1 MDCIPLLYFLSLFCL
16 QHVYIIINQI
26 FNYEGETILKK
37 SVIVIVTV
45 LISVSAFV
53 MLANMEIDRSS
64 AQTIISGQCGS
75 NATYN
80 ICADGTLEITG
91 SGEMYQYDTTPAPW
105 HECRDDID
113 KIVINDK
120 ITKLGASAF
129 LDCKN
134 VTELSMPITLNS
146 VVSDKFPA
154 FAGCSCIE
162 KINFTR
168 GNGEYG
174 YNYAAYE
181 GTNSWY
187 QNTPWY
193 QSRGTLKEI
202 TFADDV
208 KGIGSDAFRE
218 LNITSV
224 VLPDS
229 VVHLGN
235 HCFFNCTKLTDL
247 TLPMSLNSF
256 GSNEKYPAFNGCMA
270 VQKVTFTKGNGV
282 PFDYSVFTG
291 LGISPYYWKLA
302 PWNMNPDVAKTI
314 IIADDIPVIGN
325 FMFYDCNIKE
335 LSIPYIYLDLG
346 SCYVPFVP
354 NEDWSSYCHLE
365 KVTITK
371 GVGTGGDYCQATC
384 KKCPW
389 NLAPNLKTVIIEDD
403 VTRIGS
409 YTFSDCNIENL
420 TLPNTLVSFGKH
432 AFDTC
437 TIKNLTLPINVNA
450 TWLDEEPAF
459 NNVSGIEKINFTPG
473 SGYGFMYA
481 AYKGSN
487 CWYQLTPW
495 YQCRDTLKEINFAEG
510 IKRIGSDAFRELNIT
525 SMVIPNSV
533 ESLGCHAFYK
543 MTRLSSLT
551 IPITLDSVGST
562 KYPSFDQVKNLTEL
576 RLTAGTNGVGQDYTD
591 KTPFWNYPYN
601 NGFIITFDSGIDY
614 IGTNTFTTYKFA
626 DRDNQPLEPT
636 ASNLSGHRFQG
647 ASSQTLYQISDLPDH
662 TNPYSVAKL
671 DSDMMTLSKSVA

>member
-1 MDCIPLLYFLSLFCL
+1 M
-16 QHVYIIINQI
+16 
-26 FNYEGETILKK
+26 
-37 SVIVIVTV
+37 

-53 MLANMEIDRSS
+53 MITNTEIDGSC
-64 AQTIISGQCGS
+64 AQVTSTGQCGPS
-75 NATYN
+75 ATYN
-80 ICADGTLEITG
+80 LYSDGTLEING
-91 SGEMYQYDTTPAPW
+91 SGEMYQYDTSDAPW
-105 HECRDDID
+105 YENRDNVT
-113 KIVINDK
+113 KICIGND

-129 LDCKN
+129 IHLKN
-134 VTELSMPITLNS
+134 LTGLTIPITLNS
-146 VVSDKFPA
+146 VVSDKGPA
-154 FAGCSCIE
+154 FNGCYYIE
-162 KINFTR
+162 EVHFTS
-168 GNGEYG
+168 GNGGYG

-193 QSRGTLKEI
+193 QSRDTLKDI
-202 TFADDV
+202 TFADDI

-218 LNITSV
+218 LYITSI

-247 TLPMSLNSF
+247 TLPMSLNSY

-282 PFDYSVFTG
+282 PFDYSKRF
-291 LGISPYYWKLA
+291 SEFCDFELA
-302 PWNMNPDVAKTI
+302 PWNMNSDVAKTI
-314 IIADDIPVIGN
+314 IISDDIRILGEYI
-325 FMFYDCNIKE
+325 FCGCNLKE
-335 LSIPYIYLDLG
+335 LSIPCIVLDYG
-346 SCYVPFVP
+346 FKAISFCPVNP
-354 NEDWSSYCHLE
+354 NLE

-371 GVGTGGDYCQATC
+371 GVGTGEDYDEYSSTTY
-384 KKCPW
+384 CPW
-389 NLAPNLKTVIIEDD
+389 NSAPNLNTVIIGEG

-409 YTFSDCNIENL
+409 YTFFHCNMENL
-420 TLPNTLVSFGKH
+420 TLPNTLVSFGEH

-450 TWLDEEPAF
+450 TWLDKDPAF
-459 NNVSGIEKINFTPG
+459 NNVSGIEKIDFTPG

-495 YQCRDTLKEINFAEG
+495 YQCRDTLSEINFAEG

-562 KYPSFDQVKNLTEL
+562 KYPAFDQVKNLTEL
-576 RLTAGTNGVGQDYTD
+576 KLTAGTNGMGHDYTD
-591 KTPFWNYPYN
+591 STPFWNYPYN

-647 ASSQTLYQISDLPDH
+647 ASSQTLYQISDLHAH

-671 DSDMMTLSKSVA
+671 DSDLMTLSKSVA